1 MNSKNG
7 YSTYIPATIQQ
18 IKHIHILIIFKKIKK
33 LMKKKIVKIMILLMI
48 QTLMSLINLVLLV
61 QEQFNLN
68 NNNLDNNFSAGNK
81 YMNFG

>member
-1 MNSKNG
+1 
-7 YSTYIPATIQQ
+7 
-18 IKHIHILIIFKKIKK
+18 
-33 LMKKKIVKIMILLMI
+33 MKKKIVKIMILLMI